1 MQTTA
6 ATLTRTFPLLN
17 TLCLPVARWGF
28 TLLAV
33 AGLYADMPVA
43 ALLAAGLATIAWRH
57 N

>member
-1 MQTTA
+1 M
-6 ATLTRTFPLLN
+6 
-17 TLCLPVARWGF
+17 PVARWGF

-33 AGLYADMPVA
+33 AAFYFELTAP